1 MTSQGMTRTARR
13 TAATHR
19 AIVDAAEAV
28 MLGEGGAEALTLEA
42 VADRADVAVQTIYN
56 RIGGRSALLI
66 AVAERA
72 LEENRQYMDAAY
84 AAAGTP
90 VERIL
95 GAAEAYTRF
104 AAERPYQFR
113 LLADPPNEPS
123 ALERVADLVDEQNTK
138 LAAALQDGIAD
149 GSINPSID
157 PATTATTLWAAMNG
171 ILSLRGRAD
180 RLRADD
186 AQVEQ
191 LIATLIAILT
201 DGLFI
206 APPR

>member
-1 MTSQGMTRTARR
+1 MTSQGTTRTARR

-28 MLGEGGAEALTLEA
+28 MLESGSDALTLDA

-56 RIGGRSALLI
+56 RIGGRSAVLI

-84 AAAGTP
+84 ATAGTP

-95 GAAEAYTRF
+95 AAAEAYTRF

-113 LLADPPNEPS
+113 LLADPPNEPA

-138 LAAALQDGIAD
+138 LATALRDGIAD
-149 GSINPSID
+149 GSINPGLD
-157 PATTATTLWAAMNG
+157 PATAATTLWAAMNG
-171 ILSLRGRAD
+171 ILGLSGRAD

-186 AQVEQ
+186 TQIDLLV
-191 LIATLIAILT
+191 ATMIAILT
-201 DGLFI
+201 DGLVQ
-206 APPR
+206 APR